1 MKKNILIL
9 SLTLLAA
16 VFANANN
23 DAYEKAMLKEIK
35 TMGQA
40 GPVEEMQKSANAF
53 ARIADMNEGQWLP
66 DYYAALAYANMGFR
80 SQGSLEEKDGYYSQ
94 AKKHIEKANAISPNN
109 SEIVA
114 VQGYIT
120 MGELAADSNSRGQ
133 SLSGVAMQTFG
144 KAIELNRQNP
154 RAIILMAQMEY
165 GMAQFFG
172 QGPEK
177 ACGLVDASLGLFA
190 KEAAEAKEGNL
201 NPTWG
206 KRLAEEMK
214 ERSCK

>member
-1 MKKNILIL
+1 MKKH
-9 SLTLLAA
+9 TLFIALLMFIASI
-16 VFANANN
+16 ANATNE
-23 DAYEKAMLKEIK
+23 AYEKAMLKEIQALGK
-35 TMGQA
+35 A
-40 GPVEEMQKSANAF
+40 GPVSELQKSANSF
-53 ARIADMNEGQWLP
+53 ARIAEMNAGEWLP

-80 SQGSLEEKDGYYSQ
+80 TEGGLEEKDGYYAQ

-114 VQGYIT
+114 VEGYII

-133 SLSGVAMQTFG
+133 SLSGLAMQTFG
-144 KAIELNRQNP
+144 KAIGLNRQNP

-177 ACGLVDASLGLFA
+177 ACGLVGSSLELFA
-190 KEAAEAKEGNL
+190 KESSEAKEGNL

-206 KRLAEEMK
+206 KGMAEEMK
-214 ERSCK
+214 ERTCK